1 MKNLEIARMF
11 YEMAYI
17 LEMQNVQWKP
27 QAYRH
32 AAKSIEALSED
43 IEDVAKRWKLREIS
57 GVGEKLAEKI
67 EEYIKTGKIKEYARL
82 KASVPKGIEDFMQIP
97 GMGPK
102 KAKALVEKLK
112 ISTLKQLEEAAKKH
126 KIQNIEGFGEKTEE
140 DILKGLEMKKKGSER
155 MLLGYALP
163 IANDIISKLK
173 SLKEVHKISMAGSV
187 RRMKETIGD
196 LDILV
201 TSSNHDKVM
210 DFFTKMKDVKNVLAK
225 GTTKS
230 AVVLKN
236 GLQVDVRV
244 LDDRSF
250 GSALNYFT
258 GSKEHNVK
266 LREFAIKKGY
276 KLSAYGLFNR
286 KTNKQVAGKT
296 EEEVYAKLGL
306 PYIEP
311 ELREDR
317 GEIDAAM
324 KRKLPKLIAL
334 KDIKGDLHVHT
345 KYTDGDNTIEEMA
358 LAAKKRGYE
367 YICISDHSQSQHIS
381 HGLNPKMLEK
391 QLAEIKKVQK
401 KISGIKIL
409 AGSEVDIKADGT
421 LDLPDSTLKKL
432 DVVIASVHSGFK
444 SPKEVMT
451 KRIVK
456 ALQNPYVTILA
467 HPTGRLINER
477 EPYAVDLDAV
487 FDAAK
492 KYNVALEINSFPDR
506 LDLNDSNIINAK
518 KKGCRFAIETDAHST
533 DQLHLIG
540 LGVATARRGWVEK
553 KDVINTLS
561 LKELEKRLKK

>member
-266 LREFAIKKGY
+266 LREFAIFRFYIAICPGFFFCAKPI
-276 KLSAYGLFNR
+276 LSPILF
-286 KTNKQVAGKT
+286 
-296 EEEVYAKLGL
+296 YD
-306 PYIEP
+306 Y
-311 ELREDR
+311 
-317 GEIDAAM
+317 
-324 KRKLPKLIAL
+324 
-334 KDIKGDLHVHT
+334 
-345 KYTDGDNTIEEMA
+345 
-358 LAAKKRGYE
+358 
-367 YICISDHSQSQHIS
+367 C
-381 HGLNPKMLEK
+381 
-391 QLAEIKKVQK
+391 
-401 KISGIKIL
+401 
-409 AGSEVDIKADGT
+409 
-421 LDLPDSTLKKL
+421 
-432 DVVIASVHSGFK
+432 
-444 SPKEVMT
+444 
-451 KRIVK
+451 
-456 ALQNPYVTILA
+456 
-467 HPTGRLINER
+467 
-477 EPYAVDLDAV
+477 
-487 FDAAK
+487 
-492 KYNVALEINSFPDR
+492 
-506 LDLNDSNIINAK
+506 
-518 KKGCRFAIETDAHST
+518 
-533 DQLHLIG
+533 
-540 LGVATARRGWVEK
+540 
-553 KDVINTLS
+553 
-561 LKELEKRLKK
+561 